1 MLRLLPL
8 SALLLSLLAC
18 GGTQTVPCEA
28 TDLPSTVASAEGA
41 EAALESSCALSEHR
55 NLHAVAWTQTAVE
68 FDGVTVSVYRGAI
81 QALETGVS
89 EGWLAAPEQSE
100 APADLPA
107 AVVLDLD
114 ETVLD
119 NAPYQAWLM
128 VSGES
133 YSDATW
139 EDWCDDGTATL
150 IPGALEYLN
159 AANALG
165 VSVFFITNRS
175 NACEA
180 ATIENLNRL
189 GIEATT
195 DTVITRGEIN
205 TGSDKGARRA
215 HVAQTH
221 RIVQLLGDN
230 LGDFVDGY
238 NGTLEHR
245 QQLYDTH
252 ADRWGRQWIVLPNP
266 QYGSWPRSLD
276 DGDAETC
283 EIDDV
288 GSALNVWG
296 GPAAP

>member
-1 MLRLLPL
+1 MLRLLPF

-18 GGTQTVPCEA
+18 GGTQTAPCEA
-28 TDLPSTVASAEGA
+28 TELPLAVGPTEGV
-41 EAALESSCALSEHR
+41 EPALGIGCTLSEHR

-68 FDGVTVSVYRGAI
+68 FDGVTVSVYRGALR
-81 QALETGVS
+81 ALEAGVS
-89 EGWLAAPEQSE
+89 EGWLAAPEQRE
-100 APADLPA
+100 AAADLPA

-128 VSGES
+128 VSGEI

-139 EDWCDDGTATL
+139 EDWCDDATATL
-150 IPGALEYLN
+150 IPGAQEYLN

-165 VSVFFITNRS
+165 VTVFFITNRS

-189 GIEATT
+189 GIEAST
-195 DTVITRGEIN
+195 DTVVTRGEIN

-238 NGTLEHR
+238 NGTPAHR

-252 ADRWGRQWIVLPNP
+252 ADLWGRQWIVLPNP

-276 DGDAETC
+276 DGNAETC

-296 GPAAP
+296 GPTAQ